1 MSRSKQRRVLIALGW
16 YDYRLHRGIA
26 KFAQERRWYLSANLA
41 REKVIPWGWKG
52 DGVLAWLGAGDD
64 LADFVSALDMPTV
77 DFSFRRPQLSFP
89 RVLEDHAH
97 AAQLV
102 ADHFL
107 RRGFA
112 QFAFYSDA
120 NNWSYEERGAAFCD
134 IIRKAGRECTW
145 LKWHES
151 PAFCTGAKEWIQK
164 RRWLAAQLKKASKP
178 LAVFAA
184 NDDQAVDVLES
195 CEAAGVIVPDEVA
208 LIGAENNLLAPD
220 VMSTPITSVDTNLQM
235 LGYAGAELLEKLMSG
250 QPPPTQPL
258 RVPAVGLV
266 LRKSSD
272 IFAVKHP
279 AVARCLRFILNHAH
293 EPIGVKDLVR
303 VGNMSC
309 RGLHKAFREHVD
321 RTPGQEIHR
330 VRIETA
336 KKLLVETDNK
346 IETLARMCGYQ
357 SANSFCVSFK
367 QTTGFSPT
375 QYRRSLKKSL

>member
-1 MSRSKQRRVLIALGW
+1 MARTRQRRVLIALGW

-26 KFAQERRWYLSANLA
+26 KFAQERRWYLSANFA

-64 LADFVSALDMPTV
+64 LAEFVASLNMPTV
-77 DFSFRRPQLSFP
+77 DFSFRRPQLPFP
-89 RVLEDHAH
+89 HVLEDHAQ
-97 AAQLV
+97 AAQGV

-112 QFAFYSDA
+112 HFAFYSDA
-120 NNWSYEERGAAFCD
+120 NNWSYEERGSAFCR
-134 IIRKAGRECTW
+134 IVQAAGKDCQW
-145 LKWHES
+145 LKWHQS
-151 PAFCTGAKEWIQK
+151 PAFCAGEKEWIQK
-164 RRWLAAQLKKASKP
+164 RRWLASQLKKAPKP
-178 LAVFAA
+178 LAIFAA

-195 CEAAGVIVPDEVA
+195 CEAAGLIVPEEVA

-220 VMSTPITSVDTNLQM
+220 AMSTPISSVDTNLQL
-235 LGYAGAELLEKLMSG
+235 LGYSGAELLEKLMDG
-250 QPPPTQPL
+250 EKAPPEPL
-258 RVPAVGLV
+258 RIPPIGLV

-309 RGLHKAFREHVD
+309 RGLHKAFRENID
-321 RTPGQEIHR
+321 RTPGEEIRR
-330 VRIETA
+330 VRVETA
-336 KKLLVETDNK
+336 KKLLLETNHK
-346 IETLARMCGYQ
+346 VETLAGMCGYQ

-367 QTTGFSPT
+367 QTTGLSPT
-375 QYRRSLKKSL
+375 QYRRSLNRSS